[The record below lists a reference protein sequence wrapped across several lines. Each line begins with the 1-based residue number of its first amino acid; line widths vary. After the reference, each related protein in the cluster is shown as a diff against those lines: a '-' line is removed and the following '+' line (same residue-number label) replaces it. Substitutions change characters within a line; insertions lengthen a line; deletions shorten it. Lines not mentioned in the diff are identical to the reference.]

1 MRTQVQN
8 GARVNTLW
16 YRLKRY
22 PKATLL
28 SFAIVVVFTILLCY
42 YFGKLYPE
50 FMLYDK
56 LTSQIGFKHNK
67 KYSFYSGQPG
77 GVYNTIGNWA
87 GGIFDDGDTVIN
99 VSTPG
104 GTENAM
110 KITIDKNSFA
120 LVQEEIINHDDQ
132 LRSNIRVVTPLY
144 MERMHIFY
152 RRGLFKTD
160 NSDLQLSA
168 NSNSSVLQYISDSV
182 ININMGVVGS
192 TTRLMAS
199 YVMALMERQINASP
213 KKKSPK
219 FNQLNEAFSE
229 SFHKMLN
236 HTGNKDSAV
245 DILFYLTADPTDV
258 IKQTLDSCHEYSL
271 LSIDPS
277 FVVLLNKE
285 FNLNLRVA
293 DFTNKY
299 PSAKNI
305 STFGTLTN
313 LIASKTIRDDDIQ
326 RLLQKIND
334 SSKEIFCSLNPDSYR
349 SDSSAESKSLFEFGF
364 MNVFNDQYEISSN
377 QKVKEIFIY
386 FVSIITLFFP
396 VFRSVLGIKYVWQ
409 RWCINKMI
417 DEIDNDFTR
426 AALAG
431 SMATVRIKEL
441 KERVV
446 DLYSDGLL
454 SESQFN
460 PLMKRIDLY
469 CRKFSGKPQPK
480 GKKNVA
486 RLDTFTGN

>member
-28 SFAIVVVFTILLCY
+28 SMAIVIVFTILLCY
-42 YFGKLYPE
+42 YFGRLYPE
-50 FMLYDK
+50 YMLYDK
-56 LTSQIGFKHNK
+56 LTSEIGFKHNK

-77 GVYNTIGNWA
+77 GAYHTIGDCA
-87 GGIFDDGDTVIN
+87 GGVFDDGDTIIN
-99 VSTPG
+99 VHTQG
-104 GTENAM
+104 GSENAM
-110 KITIDKNSFA
+110 NITIDKNSFA
-120 LVQEEIINHDDQ
+120 LVQEEIINHDEQ
-132 LRSNIRVVTPLY
+132 LRNNVRVVTPLY

-152 RRGLFKTD
+152 RKGLFRTE
-160 NSDLQLSA
+160 NSDVQLSA
-168 NSNSSVLQYISDSV
+168 NPNLCVLQCINDSI
-182 ININMGVVGS
+182 ININMGLVGS

-199 YVMALMERQINASP
+199 YVMALMERQINASS
-213 KKKSPK
+213 KKKTPK
-219 FNQLNEAFSE
+219 FKQLNEKFSD
-229 SFHKMLN
+229 SFRKMLN
-236 HTGNKDSAV
+236 HTGDKDSTV

-258 IKQTLDSCHEYSL
+258 IKQTLDSCHNYNL

-285 FNLNLRVA
+285 FGLNLRVA
-293 DFTNKY
+293 DFSTKY
-299 PSAKNI
+299 TSTKNI
-305 STFGTLTN
+305 STFGTLTD

-326 RLLQKIND
+326 KLLRKIND
-334 SSKEIFCSLNPDSYR
+334 SELQILLSLNPDSYM
-349 SDSSAESKSLFEFGF
+349 SDSALQDKSLFEFGF
-364 MNVFNDQYEISSN
+364 LNLFNDQYEISSN

-396 VFRSVLGIKYVWQ
+396 VFRSVLGIKYIWQ